1 MTLAAL
7 RSPICIPSGHG
18 EGRGGTPAVQTT
30 LLIDAASERVSFR
43 FQIPKTGTLAKLGFL
58 IHTVAAP
65 AKDIKVA
72 LQALGTD
79 GQADGTD
86 LSTAATIALVATDDN
101 TWFWADI
108 TDLSVTVEQVR
119 ALLIRWSNEA
129 DPGNIS
135 IGSWNQTFNDM
146 GFPSCAT
153 YNGTVWT
160 NQGGVNAL
168 FALEY
173 SDGSRPY
180 VGAFPQST
188 INGIAFGFDNNDT
201 PNEYGNKFTVPFKC
215 RIAGARIRGG
225 RPSGATIIVS
235 LYEGD
240 ATTPTVTTT
249 LDADAIGT
257 SNIAPIDVF
266 FDTPVT
272 VAAGA
277 VVRITMTIDSTTS
290 AMTISEITVDGAA
303 TMDGYQMGQDCIRC
317 ARAGA
322 GWTDITTKR
331 IMGVS
336 MLIDQLDDGAGG
348 GSTLVF
354 PRRRTVHLPQEL
366 VTL

>member
-1 MTLAAL
+1 MTLVTL
-7 RSPICIPSGHG
+7 DSPICVPSGHG

-30 LLIDAASERVSFR
+30 LLMDAASERVTFR
-43 FQIPKTGTLAKLGFL
+43 YQVPKTGTLAKLGFL
-58 IHTVAAP
+58 IHTVTTAR
-65 AKDIKVA
+65 DIKVA
-72 LQALGTD
+72 HQALGTD
-79 GQADGTD
+79 GFPDSTD
-86 LSTAATIALVATDDN
+86 LSTAAIIVPTSN

-108 TDLSVTVEQVR
+108 GDVSVTVEQVR

-129 DPGNIS
+129 DPGNLS

-153 YNGTVWT
+153 YNGTAWT

-168 FALEY
+168 LALEY

-180 VGAFPQST
+180 IGAFPQSQNT
-188 INGIAFGFDNNDT
+188 SIAFGFDNNDT

-215 RIAGARIRGG
+215 RIGGARIRGA
-225 RPSGATIIVS
+225 RPSGASITVS
-235 LYEGD
+235 LYEGN

-257 SNIAPIDVF
+257 SSIAPIDVF

-277 VVRITMTIDSTTS
+277 VVRITMTIDSITS
-290 AMTISEITVDGAA
+290 AITISQITVDSAA
-303 TMDGYQMGQDCIRC
+303 TMDGYQMGQDCIKC
-317 ARAGA
+317 TRAGA
-322 GWTDITTKR
+322 GWTDTATQR

-348 GSTLVF
+348 GSTTIF
-354 PRRRTVHLPQEL
+354 RRRDTLYVPDPM